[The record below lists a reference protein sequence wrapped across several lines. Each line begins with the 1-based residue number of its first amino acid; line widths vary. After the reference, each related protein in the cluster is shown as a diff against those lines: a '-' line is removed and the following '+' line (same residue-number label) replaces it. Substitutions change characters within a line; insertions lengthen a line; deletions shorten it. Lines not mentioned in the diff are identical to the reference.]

1 MSELDGPNAELAAL
15 GSDIAQASDGVAT
28 LVGVRLSNPAGE
40 DSRSFHQGESAIFDF
55 EFEVLKP
62 EKGRVMVPSL
72 AVRDGS
78 DCVVYCRDALQRGM
92 GITDAV
98 ASGQRIRCRQTVTL
112 DLRPGD
118 YAFTVGL
125 YSVEAGLYAAYQ
137 RREIPHIQFHPHIRV
152 HASAK
157 VGQFS
162 VDLDR
167 HGQLRHYGVADLPG
181 QMALAVIGARTQEFQ
196 PRSDAN
202 RMGEPDTRLPT
213 VVHVTHWKAGSQWIR
228 KILDSLAPGRVI
240 EPRADNSQFLIRPV
254 VAGRVY
260 PTLYVTRNEYESVR
274 LPGDV
279 RRLTVIRDLRD
290 TLVSAYFSL
299 RYSHAENRPE
309 VVGYRNRLS
318 ERGMEEGMLML
329 MDEWLT
335 QCARIQASW
344 IEADEP
350 VIRYGDLLERDVD
363 LLIPVLRDQLGF
375 DAPEEK
381 IKQAIM
387 QARFE
392 KLSGGRR
399 RGEEDS
405 SAHQRKGIS
414 GDWRN
419 YFTDRLK
426 RAFKIRYGGLL
437 VETGF
442 ERNLKW

>member
-1 MSELDGPNAELAAL
+1 MELAAPA
-15 GSDIAQASDGVAT
+15 SDVAQSSDGVAI

-40 DSRSFHQGESAIFDF
+40 DSRSFCQGENAIFDF
-55 EFEVLKP
+55 EFEILKAA
-62 EKGRVMVPSL
+62 KGRVMVPSL
-72 AVRDGS
+72 AVRDAS

-98 ASGQRIRCRQTVTL
+98 APGQRIKCRQTVTL
-112 DLRPGD
+112 DLRPGE

-137 RREIPHIQFHPHIRV
+137 RREIPHIQFHPHVRV

-157 VGQFS
+157 VSQFS
-162 VDLDR
+162 VDLDQ
-167 HGQLRHYGVADLPG
+167 HGQLRHYGVADLPA
-181 QMALAVIGARTQEFQ
+181 QMAVAVIGVREREFR
-196 PRSDAN
+196 PNSGGDRF
-202 RMGEPDTRLPT
+202 GEPDTRLPT

-240 EPRADNSQFLIRPV
+240 EPRADNSQFLVRPV
-254 VAGRVY
+254 VAGSVY
-260 PTLYVTRNEYESVR
+260 PTLYVTRNEYERVR

-309 VVGYRNRLS
+309 IAGYRNRLS
-318 ERGMEEGMLML
+318 ERGIEEGMLLL

-350 VIRYGDLLERDVD
+350 VIRYSDLLQRDMD

-375 DAPEEK
+375 DAPEET

-392 KLSGGRR
+392 KQSGGRR
-399 RGEEDS
+399 RGEEDP
-405 SAHQRKGIS
+405 SAHQRKGVS

-437 VETGF
+437 VETRF
-442 ERNLKW
+442 ERNLNW